1 LLLANNSDMAEG
13 GAEDEVTLRLMYMAW
28 PPLVVGGS
36 ETVSQI
42 LRLSS
47 NLVLPVWHS
56 LPIFDSYPS

>member
-1 LLLANNSDMAEG
+1 LLLANNSDMAG
-13 GAEDEVTLRLMYMAW
+13 GAEDEVTLRLIYMAW

-36 ETVSQI
+36 ETASQI

-56 LPIFDSYPS
+56 LPNSDSHPS